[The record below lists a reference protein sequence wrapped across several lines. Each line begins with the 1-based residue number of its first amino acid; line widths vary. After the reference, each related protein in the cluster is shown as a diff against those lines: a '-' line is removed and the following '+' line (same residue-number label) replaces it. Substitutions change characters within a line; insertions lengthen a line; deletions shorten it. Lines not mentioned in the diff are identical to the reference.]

1 MQDTLSLVTKPAMQP
16 VGRTTFRVVRG
27 GKGDANE
34 PEPFG
39 GDTTRSCASF
49 LVAIARELSMA
60 QGGTAAEHLRAAR
73 RLLAEAFD
81 AVEASVLS
89 PGRSSPV
96 RHALAR
102 VQAGA

>member
-1 MQDTLSLVTKPAMQP
+1 MLERLSHVTKPTIQP
-16 VGRTTFRVVRG
+16 MGRSVFHVARRG
-27 GKGDANE
+27 KRDANE
-34 PEPFG
+34 PEPLRG
-39 GDTTRSCASF
+39 ERTKCSPSF
-49 LVAIARELSMA
+49 LAAIAGELSTV